1 MYNLYRTILCYCKI
15 KKTVFFLYTEPKIS
29 VNLYNSCQF
38 DYICTHF
45 NSYMKKKI
53 AVGFWESIA
62 RIVLKNRI
70 VILGVILA
78 ITIFLALQWKN
89 LGMTYTEANLLPKK
103 HIVNQQ
109 YEDFLSKFGEEGNLI
124 VIGFKDKEFF
134 TPKAFAAWNELM
146 TGLKSSKEVEL
157 VVSLNDLK
165 KLEKNETEEK
175 FELVPLIDQ
184 KQTVNPA
191 YLQKIKN
198 ELFNNLPFY
207 EGLLFNKQSGS
218 IRSAIYLNKKIV
230 NTAARKTFIIENL
243 VPKIEKFEKT
253 TGIDLRVS
261 GMPYIRT
268 INAENMKGEIGLFIG
283 AALFITSLIFFLFF
297 RSFRATFI
305 SICILLVGVMWSFGT
320 LGLFHYKI
328 TILTAIIPPLII
340 VIGIT
345 NCIFLI
351 NKYQQEIKIHH
362 NQAKAL
368 QRVIS
373 KIGVSTLMTNLTTAA
388 GFATFMITGNDLL
401 FEFGLVTSI
410 NVISVYLLTLAV
422 VPIFY
427 SFMPLPKEKHLFHLS
442 KTYISTLLDW
452 VENIVK
458 YKRKTIY
465 IIYALL
471 LVFSVIG
478 VSQMKV
484 SGSLIGE
491 MPKSASFFKDIVF
504 FEKEFNGV
512 MPLEIMINTKRK
524 KGVMK
529 LSTMKKMDELQ
540 KTISEIPELSK
551 PISIVNLVKYSKQAY
566 YNGNP
571 EYYELPTSQ
580 EQAFILSYAKNA
592 TKNTKENLM
601 KSYVDS
607 TGQYARI
614 TTFMKDIGTKEMAKV
629 ESKLHQKIDK
639 IFPKDRYE
647 VTLTGKALV
656 FQKGTSYLI
665 DNLIESLI
673 FAILLI
679 AGLMTYLFR
688 SGKMVLASVITNIL
702 PLCITSGLMGYFGIP
717 LKPSTILVFSIAFG
731 ISVDNAI
738 QFMAKYR
745 LDLLQNKGKVKKSVF
760 SALRETGIST
770 FYTSVVLILGFATFT
785 LSSFS
790 GTIALGGLISC
801 TLLFAM
807 FANLLVLPALVLTF
821 EKKRAKKE
829 DLIEELN

>member
-1 MYNLYRTILCYCKI
+1 
-15 KKTVFFLYTEPKIS
+15 
-29 VNLYNSCQF
+29 
-38 DYICTHF
+38 
-45 NSYMKKKI
+45 MKKKST
-53 AVGFWESIA
+53 AGFWEFVA
-62 RIVLKNRI
+62 GIVLRNRI
-70 VILGVILA
+70 TILVVIFL
-78 ITIFLALQWKN
+78 ITIFLAFQWRN
-89 LGMTYTEANLLPKK
+89 VGMTYNEANLLPKNHPANK
-103 HIVNQQ
+103 DYTQ
-109 YEDFLSKFGEEGNLI
+109 FLNTFGEEGNLI
-124 VIGFKDKEFF
+124 VMGIKDDSFF
-134 TPKAFAAWNELM
+134 TPKAYSAWNEM
-146 TGLKSSKEVEL
+146 MSSLKKHKEIEL
-157 VVSLNDLK
+157 IVSINDLK
-165 KLEKNETEEK
+165 KLQKDTVNEK

-184 KQTVNPA
+184 KQTSNQA
-191 YLQKIKN
+191 YLSEIKRQ
-198 ELFNNLPFY
+198 LFNDLPFY
-207 EGLLFNKQSGS
+207 EGLLFNKKSGS
-218 IRSAIYLNKKIV
+218 IRGALYINKKVV
-230 NTAARKTFIIENL
+230 NSPVRKAFILNVL
-243 VPKIEKFEKT
+243 VPEVKKFKDAT
-253 TGIDLRVS
+253 KIDLKVS

-268 INAENMKGEIGLFIG
+268 INTENMKGEIGLFIG

-305 SICILLVGVMWSFGT
+305 SICILIFGVMWSFGT

-351 NKYQQEIKIHH
+351 NKYQQEIKNHS

-373 KIGVSTLMTNLTTAA
+373 KIGVSTLMTNMTTAI

-401 FEFGLVTSI
+401 YEFGLVTSI
-410 NVISVYLLTLAV
+410 NVITVYLLTLVV
-422 VPIFY
+422 VPIVY
-427 SFMPLPKEKHLFHLS
+427 SFMAVPKEKHLKHLNKNYLS
-442 KTYISTLLDW
+442 SLLNW
-452 VENIVK
+452 VEKVVRN
-458 YKRKTIY
+458 KRNSVY
-465 IIYALL
+465 IIYGLL
-471 LVFSVIG
+471 LVFSIIG

-491 MPKSASFFKDIVF
+491 MPKSASFFKDILF

-512 MPLEIMINTKRK
+512 QPLEIMINTKKK

-529 LSTMKKMDELQ
+529 SSTIRKMDELQ
-540 KTISEIPELSK
+540 KTIDSIPELSK
-551 PISIVNLVKYSKQAY
+551 PVSIVNLVKYSKQAY

-592 TKNTKENLM
+592 TKNSKENLM

-614 TTFMKDIGTKEMAKV
+614 TTFMKDIGTEEMAKV
-629 ESKLHQKIDK
+629 ESRLHQRINQ
-639 IFPKDRYE
+639 IFPSDRFE
-647 VTLTGKALV
+647 VKLTGKALV
-656 FQKGTSYLI
+656 FQKGTSYLV

-679 AGLMTYLFR
+679 AGLMAYMFR
-688 SGKMVLASVITNIL
+688 SWKMIFASVITNIL

-745 LDLLQNKGKVKKSVF
+745 HDLIQNKGKIKKSVI
-760 SALRETGIST
+760 SALHETGVST
-770 FYTSVVLILGFATFT
+770 FYTSIVLIFGFAIFT

-790 GTIALGGLISC
+790 GTIALGGLISV
-801 TLLFAM
+801 TLTFAM
-807 FANLLVLPALVLTF
+807 FANLLVLPAIVLTTSKWGGEKEVLEEPALNILRDAEEEIDEEEET
-821 EKKRAKKE
+821 EKK
-829 DLIEELN
+829 

>member
-1 MYNLYRTILCYCKI
+1 
-15 KKTVFFLYTEPKIS
+15 
-29 VNLYNSCQF
+29 
-38 DYICTHF
+38 
-45 NSYMKKKI
+45 MKKALK
-53 AVGFWESIA
+53 VGFWEMIA
-62 RIVLKNRI
+62 RIILKNRI
-70 VILGVILA
+70 TILIVILA
-78 ITIFLALQWKN
+78 LTVFLGYQWKN
-89 LGMTYTEANLLPKK
+89 LSMTYTEANLLPQK
-103 HIVNQQ
+103 HIVNKQ
-109 YEDFLSKFGEEGNLI
+109 YQDFLDKFGEEGNLI
-124 VIGFKDKEFF
+124 VIGFNDKTFF
-134 TPKAFAAWNELM
+134 TPKAYAAWNELM
-146 TGLKSSKEVEL
+146 TGLKDSKDVEL

-165 KLEKNETEEK
+165 KLQKDTIAEK
-175 FELVPLIDQ
+175 FELVPLVDQ
-184 KQTVNPA
+184 NQAKDPA
-191 YLQKIKN
+191 YLEKIKD

-218 IRSAIYLNKKIV
+218 IRSAVYLKKKIV
-230 NTAARKTFIIENL
+230 NTAERKIFIVENL

-268 INAENMKGEIGLFIG
+268 INAENMKGEITLFIG

-297 RSFRATFI
+297 RSVLATSI
-305 SICILLVGVMWSFGT
+305 SIFILLLSVIWSFGT
-320 LGLFHYKI
+320 LGFFHYKI
-328 TILTAIIPPLII
+328 TILTAIVPPLII

-351 NKYQQEIKIHH
+351 NKYQQEIKLHS

-373 KIGVSTLMTNLTTAA
+373 KIGVATLMTNLTTAA

-410 NVISVYLLTLAV
+410 NVMTVYLLTLMI
-422 VPIFY
+422 VPIAS
-427 SFMPLPKEKHLFHLS
+427 SFVAIPKEKHLYHLS
-442 KTYISTLLDW
+442 KNYLSAVLNW
-452 VENIVK
+452 VEYAVRYNRRII
-458 YKRKTIY
+458 YTIY
-465 IIYALL
+465 GLL
-471 LVFSVIG
+471 LVFSIIG

-491 MPKSASFFKDIVF
+491 MPKSASFFKDIIF

-512 MPLEIMINTKRK
+512 MPLEIMIDTKRK

-551 PISIVNLVKYSKQAY
+551 PVSIVNLVKYSKQAY

-592 TKNTKENLM
+592 TKNTKDNLM

-614 TTFMKDIGTKEMAKV
+614 TTFMKDIGTEEMARV
-629 ESKLHQKIDK
+629 EGKLQKKIDQ

-673 FAILLI
+673 FAIFLI
-679 AGLMTYLFR
+679 AGLMAYMFR
-688 SGKMVLASVITNIL
+688 SVKMILVSVITNIL

-745 LDLLQNKGKVKKSVF
+745 LDLIENNGKIKKSVF

-770 FYTSVVLILGFATFT
+770 FYTSIVLVFGFAIFT

-821 EKKRAKKE
+821 EKKKAIKE
-829 DLIEELN
+829 DLLETEVVE

>member
-1 MYNLYRTILCYCKI
+1 
-15 KKTVFFLYTEPKIS
+15 
-29 VNLYNSCQF
+29 
-38 DYICTHF
+38 
-45 NSYMKKKI
+45 MKN
-53 AVGFWESIA
+53 AVQVGFWEKLA
-62 RIVLKNRI
+62 RIILKNRI
-70 VILGVILA
+70 IILVILSAL
-78 ITIFLALQWKN
+78 TIFLGYQWKN
-89 LGMTYTEANLLPKK
+89 LSMTYTEANLLPKD
-103 HIVNQQ
+103 HIVNKQYQQ
-109 YEDFLSKFGEEGNLI
+109 FLDKFGEEGNLV
-124 VIGFKDKEFF
+124 VIGFQDPKFF
-134 TPKAFAAWNELM
+134 TPKNYAAWNELM
-146 TGLKSSKEVEL
+146 TGLKNSKEVDL

-165 KLEKNETEEK
+165 KLEKDTVNEK
-175 FELVPLIDQ
+175 FVLTPFIDQ
-184 KQTVNPA
+184 KKALDPE
-191 YLQKIKN
+191 YLKKIQYD
-198 ELFNNLPFY
+198 LFHNLPFY

-218 IRSAIYLNKKIV
+218 IRSAIYINKALV
-230 NTAARKTFIIENL
+230 NTPERKTFILENL
-243 VPKIEKFEKT
+243 VPKIDKFEKT
-253 TGIDLRVS
+253 TGVDLKVS

-268 INAENMKGEIGLFIG
+268 INADNMKGEIGLFIG
-283 AALFITSLIFFLFF
+283 AALFTVSLIFFFFF

-305 SICILLVGVMWSFGT
+305 SICILIIGVIWSFGT

-351 NKYQQEIKIHH
+351 NKYQQEIKLHN

-368 QRVIS
+368 QRIIS
-373 KIGVSTLMTNLTTAA
+373 KIGVSTLMTNLTTAI

-410 NVISVYLLTLAV
+410 NVISVYLLTLLI
-422 VPIFY
+422 VPIIY
-427 SFMPLPKEKHLFHLS
+427 SFMSIPGERHLYHLN
-442 KTYISTLLDW
+442 KTYISTLLNF
-452 VENIVK
+452 VENVVK
-458 YKRKTIY
+458 NKRKVIYTIY
-465 IIYALL
+465 GLL

-491 MPKSASFFKDIVF
+491 MPKSASFYKDILF
-504 FEKEFNGV
+504 YEKEFNGV
-512 MPLEIMINTKRK
+512 MPLEIMINTKHK

-540 KTISEIPELSK
+540 NTIAELPELSK
-551 PISIVNLVKYSKQAY
+551 PVSVVNLVKYSKQAF

-571 EYYELPTSQ
+571 EYYQLPTSQ
-580 EQAFILSYAKNA
+580 EQTFILSYAKNA
-592 TKNTKENLM
+592 TKNSKDNLM

-614 TTFMKDIGTKEMAKV
+614 TTFMKDIGTQEMARV
-629 ESKLHQKIDK
+629 EKKLRSKIAK
-639 IFPKDRYE
+639 IFPEDRYE

-656 FQKGTSYLI
+656 FQKGTSYLV

-673 FAILLI
+673 FAILVI
-679 AGLMTYLFR
+679 AGLMLYLFR
-688 SGKMVLASVITNIL
+688 SFKMVMASVITNIL

-738 QFMAKYR
+738 QFMAKYKH
-745 LDLLQNKGKVKKSVF
+745 DLIQSNGKVKKSVF

-801 TLLFAM
+801 TLAFAM

-821 EKKRAKKE
+821 EKKKAKKE
-829 DLIEELN
+829 DLENLEGNTNFTN

>member
-1 MYNLYRTILCYCKI
+1 MYISSQKTKSLFETLCFIVVFITFACI
-15 KKTVFFLYTEPKIS
+15 FKTV
-29 VNLYNSCQF
+29 
-38 DYICTHF
+38 
-45 NSYMKKKI
+45 MKKRIK
-53 AVGFWESIA
+53 VGFWELVA

-70 VILGVILA
+70 AILISILA
-78 ITIFLALQWKN
+78 LTIFLSLQWKN
-89 LGMTYTEANLLPKK
+89 LGMTYNEANLLPKD

-109 YEDFLSKFGEEGNLI
+109 YDAFLDKFGEEGNLI
-124 VIGFKDKEFF
+124 VIGFKDNRFF
-134 TPKAFAAWNELM
+134 TPKAFQAWNELM
-146 TGLKSSKEVEL
+146 TGLKNSKEVEL

-165 KLEKNETEEK
+165 KLQKNEVEEK
-175 FELVPLIDQ
+175 FQLVPLIDNS
-184 KQTVNPA
+184 QTNNA
-191 YLQKIKN
+191 GYLEQIKN
-198 ELFNNLPFY
+198 ELFNKLPFY

-230 NTAARKTFIIENL
+230 NTAARKTFILENL
-243 VPKIEKFEKT
+243 VPKINRFEKA

-283 AALFITSLIFFLFF
+283 AALLITSLIFFLFF

-305 SICILLVGVMWSFGT
+305 SICILLFGVMWSFGT

-388 GFATFMITGNDLL
+388 GFATFMITGNELL

-410 NVISVYLLTLAV
+410 NVISVYLLTLVV
-422 VPIFY
+422 VPIVY
-427 SFMPLPKEKHLFHLS
+427 SFMPLPKEKHLYHLS
-442 KTYISTLLDW
+442 KNYISFLLDW

-458 YKRKTIY
+458 FRRKRIY
-465 IIYALL
+465 IIYVLL
-471 LVFSVIG
+471 LIFSIVG

-529 LSTMKKMDELQ
+529 LSTMKKMNELQ
-540 KTISEIPELSK
+540 ETIAEIPELSK
-551 PISIVNLVKYSKQAY
+551 PISVVNLVKYSKQAY

-571 EYYELPTSQ
+571 EYFDLPTAQ

-614 TTFMKDIGTKEMAKV
+614 TTFMKDIGTEEMAKV
-629 ESKLHQKIDK
+629 EGKLREKIEAV
-639 IFPKDRYE
+639 FPKERYE

-673 FAILLI
+673 FAIVMI
-679 AGLMTYLFR
+679 AGLMAYLFR
-688 SGKMVLASVITNIL
+688 SGKMVMASVITNVL

-745 LDLLQNKGKVKKSVF
+745 HDLIQNNGKIKKSVF

-770 FYTSVVLILGFATFT
+770 FYTSIVLIFGFAIFT

-821 EKKRAKKE
+821 EKKKASKE
-829 DLIEELN
+829 EINADNSINL

>member
-1 MYNLYRTILCYCKI
+1 
-15 KKTVFFLYTEPKIS
+15 
-29 VNLYNSCQF
+29 
-38 DYICTHF
+38 
-45 NSYMKKKI
+45 MKKKI
-53 AVGFWESIA
+53 KAGFWEYIA
-62 RIVLKNRI
+62 GIVLRKR
-70 VILGVILA
+70 VTILVVVFLL
-78 ITIFLALQWKN
+78 TVFLAFQWKN
-89 LGMTYTEANLLPKK
+89 VGMTYNEANLLPKNHPANK
-103 HIVNQQ
+103 DYTQ
-109 YEDFLSKFGEEGNLI
+109 FLNTFGEEGNLI
-124 VIGFKDKEFF
+124 VIGIKDDAFF
-134 TPKAFAAWNELM
+134 TPKAFAAWNKM
-146 TGLKSSKEVEL
+146 MVSLKSHKEIEL
-157 VVSLNDLK
+157 VVSVSNLK
-165 KLEKNETEEK
+165 KLQKDTINEK
-175 FELVPLIDQ
+175 FQLVPLINSAHVNDSNYLAGIK
-184 KQTVNPA
+184 KQ
-191 YLQKIKN
+191 
-198 ELFNNLPFY
+198 LFNDLPFY
-207 EGLLFNKQSGS
+207 EGLLFNKKSGS
-218 IRSAIYLNKKIV
+218 IRAALYMNKKVV
-230 NTAARKTFIIENL
+230 NSPIRKEFILKVL
-243 VPKIEKFEKT
+243 VPAVDKFEKET
-253 TGIDLRVS
+253 KIDLKVS

-268 INAENMKGEIGLFIG
+268 INTENMKGEIGLFIG

-305 SICILLVGVMWSFGT
+305 SICILIFGVMWSFGT

-351 NKYQQEIKIHH
+351 NKYQQEVKIHG

-373 KIGVSTLMTNLTTAA
+373 KIGVSTLMTNMTTAI

-401 FEFGLVTSI
+401 YEFGLVTSI
-410 NVISVYLLTLAV
+410 NVITVYLLTLVV
-422 VPIFY
+422 VPIVY
-427 SFMPLPKEKHLFHLS
+427 SFMSIPKEKHLHHLTKNYLS
-442 KTYISTLLDW
+442 SILNW
-452 VENIVK
+452 VENIVRH
-458 YKRKTIY
+458 KRKTIY
-465 IIYALL
+465 IIYGLL
-471 LVFSVIG
+471 LVFSLIG

-491 MPKSASFFKDIVF
+491 MPKGASFFKDILF

-512 MPLEIMINTKRK
+512 QPLEIMINTGHK

-529 LSTMKKMDELQ
+529 SSTIRKMDELQ
-540 KTISEIPELSK
+540 KTIDSIPELSK
-551 PISIVNLVKYSKQAY
+551 PVSIVNLVKYSKQAY

-592 TKNTKENLM
+592 TKNSKENLM

-614 TTFMKDIGTKEMAKV
+614 TTFMKDIGTEEMAKV
-629 ESKLHQKIDK
+629 EKRLNTRINQ
-639 IFPKDRYE
+639 IFPSAKYK

-656 FQKGTSYLI
+656 FQKGTTYLVN
-665 DNLIESLI
+665 NLIESLI

-679 AGLMTYLFR
+679 AGLMTYMFR
-688 SGKMVLASVITNIL
+688 SWKMIFASVVTNIL

-745 LDLLQNKGKVKKSVF
+745 HDLLHNNGKIKKSVV
-760 SALRETGIST
+760 SALHETGVST
-770 FYTSVVLILGFATFT
+770 FYTSMVLIFGFAIFT

-790 GTIALGGLISC
+790 GTIALGGLISV
-801 TLLFAM
+801 TLTFAM
-807 FANLLVLPALVLTF
+807 FANLLVLPALVLTTAKWGGKRDAS
-821 EKKRAKKE
+821 EKPAINILRSHV
-829 DLIEELN
+829 DDEEEGDENQEK

>member
-1 MYNLYRTILCYCKI
+1 M
-15 KKTVFFLYTEPKIS
+15 KKTLR
-29 VNLYNSCQF
+29 
-38 DYICTHF
+38 
-45 NSYMKKKI
+45 
-53 AVGFWESIA
+53 VGFWEFIA
-62 RIVLKNRI
+62 RLILTYRI
-70 VILGVILA
+70 TILVVIAA
-78 ITIFLALQWKN
+78 ITIFLGLQWKN
-89 LGMTYTEANLLPKK
+89 LNMTYTEANLLPKK
-103 HIVNQQ
+103 HIVNRQ

-124 VIGFKDKEFF
+124 VIGFKDPKFF

-146 TGLKSSKEVEL
+146 TGLKNSKEIEL

-165 KLEKNETEEK
+165 KLQKDTLAEK
-175 FELVPLIDQ
+175 FELVPLINQ
-184 KQTVNPA
+184 NQTVNPA
-191 YLQKIKN
+191 YLQKIKL

-207 EGLLFNKQSGS
+207 EGLLFNKKSGS
-218 IRSAIYLNKKIV
+218 IRSAIYLKKSIV
-230 NTAARKTFIIENL
+230 NTAERKTFILENL
-243 VPKIEKFEKT
+243 VPKIDKFEKA

-283 AALFITSLIFFLFF
+283 AALLITSLIFFLFF
-297 RSFRATFI
+297 RSYRATFI
-305 SICILLVGVMWSFGT
+305 SIFILLFGVMWSFGT
-320 LGLFHYKI
+320 LGLFHYRI

-351 NKYQQEIKIHH
+351 NKYQQEIKLHR

-410 NVISVYLLTLAV
+410 NVITVYLLTLVV
-422 VPIFY
+422 VPIMY
-427 SFMPLPKEKHLFHLS
+427 SFMHVPKEKHLHHLS
-442 KTYISTLLDW
+442 KTYLSSVLDW

-458 YKRKTIY
+458 TKRTYIY
-465 IIYALL
+465 SIYGLL

-478 VSQMKV
+478 VVQMKV

-512 MPLEIMINTKRK
+512 MPLEIMIDTKHK

-540 KTISEIPELSK
+540 KTIEQIPELSK
-551 PISIVNLVKYSKQAY
+551 PVSIVNLVKYSKQAF
-566 YNGNP
+566 YNGKP
-571 EYYELPTSQ
+571 EFYELPTSQ
-580 EQAFILSYAKNA
+580 EQVFILSYAKNA
-592 TKNTKENLM
+592 TKNSKENLM

-614 TTFMKDIGTKEMAKV
+614 TTFMKDIGTKDM
-629 ESKLHQKIDK
+629 SKIEGKLRTKIEE

-656 FQKGTSYLI
+656 FQKGTTYLI
-665 DNLIESLI
+665 NNLIESLI
-673 FAILLI
+673 FAIFLI
-679 AGLMTYLFR
+679 AGLMAYMFR
-688 SGKMVLASVITNIL
+688 SAKMIFVSVITNIL
-702 PLCITSGLMGYFGIP
+702 PLCITSGLMGYLGIP

-745 LDLLQNKGKVKKSVF
+745 HDLILNNGKIKKSVF

-770 FYTSVVLILGFATFT
+770 FYTSIVLIFGFAVFT
-785 LSSFS
+785 LSSFG
-790 GTIALGGLISC
+790 GTVALGGLISC

-821 EKKRAKKE
+821 EKKKAKN
-829 DLIEELN
+829 EE

>member
-1 MYNLYRTILCYCKI
+1 MYISSQKTKSLFETLCFIVVFITFACIFKTI
-15 KKTVFFLYTEPKIS
+15 
-29 VNLYNSCQF
+29 
-38 DYICTHF
+38 
-45 NSYMKKKI
+45 MKKRIK
-53 AVGFWESIA
+53 VGFWELVA

-70 VILGVILA
+70 AILISILA
-78 ITIFLALQWKN
+78 LTIFLSLQWKN
-89 LGMTYTEANLLPKK
+89 LGMTYNEANLLPKD

-109 YEDFLSKFGEEGNLI
+109 YDAFLDKFGEEGNLI
-124 VIGFKDKEFF
+124 VIGFKDNRFF
-134 TPKAFAAWNELM
+134 TPKAFQAWNELM
-146 TGLKSSKEVEL
+146 TGLKNSKEVEL

-165 KLEKNETEEK
+165 KLQKNEVEEK
-175 FELVPLIDQ
+175 FQLVPLIDNS
-184 KQTVNPA
+184 QTNNA
-191 YLQKIKN
+191 GYLEQIKN
-198 ELFNNLPFY
+198 ELFNKLPFY

-230 NTAARKTFIIENL
+230 NTAARKTFILENL
-243 VPKIEKFEKT
+243 VPKINRFEKA

-283 AALFITSLIFFLFF
+283 AALLITSLIFFLFF

-305 SICILLVGVMWSFGT
+305 SICILLFGVMWSFGT

-388 GFATFMITGNDLL
+388 GFATFMITGNELL

-410 NVISVYLLTLAV
+410 NVISVYLLTLVV
-422 VPIFY
+422 VPIVY
-427 SFMPLPKEKHLFHLS
+427 SFMPLPKEKHLYHLS
-442 KTYISTLLDW
+442 KNYISFLLDW

-458 YKRKTIY
+458 FRRKRIY
-465 IIYALL
+465 IIYVLL
-471 LVFSVIG
+471 LMFSIVG

-529 LSTMKKMDELQ
+529 LSTMKKMNELQ
-540 KTISEIPELSK
+540 ETIAEIPELSK
-551 PISIVNLVKYSKQAY
+551 PISVVNLVKYSKQAY

-571 EYYELPTSQ
+571 EYFDLPTAQ

-614 TTFMKDIGTKEMAKV
+614 TTFMKDIGTEEMAKV
-629 ESKLHQKIDK
+629 EGKLREKIEAV
-639 IFPKDRYE
+639 FPKERYE

-673 FAILLI
+673 FAIVMI
-679 AGLMTYLFR
+679 AGLMAYLFR
-688 SGKMVLASVITNIL
+688 SGKMVMASVITNVL

-745 LDLLQNKGKVKKSVF
+745 HDLIQNNGKIKKSVF

-770 FYTSVVLILGFATFT
+770 FYTSIVLIFGFAIFT

-821 EKKRAKKE
+821 EKKKASKE
-829 DLIEELN
+829 EINADNSINL

>member
-1 MYNLYRTILCYCKI
+1 
-15 KKTVFFLYTEPKIS
+15 
-29 VNLYNSCQF
+29 
-38 DYICTHF
+38 
-45 NSYMKKKI
+45 MKKRIK
-53 AVGFWESIA
+53 VGFWELVA

-70 VILGVILA
+70 AILVSILA
-78 ITIFLALQWKN
+78 LTIFLSLQWKN
-89 LGMTYTEANLLPKK
+89 LGMTYNEANLLPKN

-109 YEDFLSKFGEEGNLI
+109 YDAFLDKFGEEGNLI
-124 VIGFKDKEFF
+124 VIGFKDNRFF
-134 TPKAFAAWNELM
+134 TPKAFQAWNELM
-146 TGLKSSKEVEL
+146 TGLKNSKEVEL

-165 KLEKNETEEK
+165 KLQKNEVEEK
-175 FELVPLIDQ
+175 FQLVPLIDDS
-184 KQTVNPA
+184 QTNNA
-191 YLQKIKN
+191 GYLEQIKN
-198 ELFNNLPFY
+198 ELFNKLPFY

-230 NTAARKTFIIENL
+230 NTAARKTFILENL
-243 VPKIEKFEKT
+243 VPKINRFEKT

-283 AALFITSLIFFLFF
+283 AALLITSLIFFLFF

-305 SICILLVGVMWSFGT
+305 SICILLFGVMWSFGT

-362 NQAKAL
+362 NQARAL

-388 GFATFMITGNDLL
+388 GFATFMITGNELL

-410 NVISVYLLTLAV
+410 NVISVYLLTLVV
-422 VPIFY
+422 VPIVY
-427 SFMPLPKEKHLFHLS
+427 SFMPLPKEKHLYHLS
-442 KTYISTLLDW
+442 KNYISFLLDW

-458 YKRKTIY
+458 FRRKRIY
-465 IIYALL
+465 IIYVLL
-471 LVFSVIG
+471 LIFSIVG

-504 FEKEFNGV
+504 YEKEFNGV
-512 MPLEIMINTKRK
+512 MPLEIMINTKHK

-529 LSTMKKMDELQ
+529 LSTMKKMNELQ
-540 KTISEIPELSK
+540 ETIAEIPELSK
-551 PISIVNLVKYSKQAY
+551 PISVVNLVKYSKQAY

-571 EYYELPTSQ
+571 EYFDLPTAQ

-614 TTFMKDIGTKEMAKV
+614 TTFMKDIGTEEMAKV
-629 ESKLHQKIDK
+629 EGKLREKIEAV
-639 IFPKDRYE
+639 FPKERYE

-673 FAILLI
+673 FAIVMI
-679 AGLMTYLFR
+679 AGLMAYLFR
-688 SGKMVLASVITNIL
+688 SGKMVMASVITNVL

-745 LDLLQNKGKVKKSVF
+745 HDLIQNNGKIKKSVF

-770 FYTSVVLILGFATFT
+770 FYTSIVLIFGFAIFT

-821 EKKRAKKE
+821 EKKKASKE
-829 DLIEELN
+829 EINADNSINL

>member
-1 MYNLYRTILCYCKI
+1 
-15 KKTVFFLYTEPKIS
+15 
-29 VNLYNSCQF
+29 
-38 DYICTHF
+38 
-45 NSYMKKKI
+45 MKKKSTT
-53 AVGFWESIA
+53 GFWELIA
-62 RIVLKNRI
+62 GIVLRNRI
-70 VILGVILA
+70 AILVI
-78 ITIFLALQWKN
+78 IFLLTVFLGFQWKN
-89 LGMTYTEANLLPKK
+89 VGMTYNEANLLPKNHPANK
-103 HIVNQQ
+103 DYTQ
-109 YEDFLSKFGEEGNLI
+109 FLNTFGEEGNLV
-124 VIGFKDKEFF
+124 VIGVKDNAFF
-134 TPKAFAAWNELM
+134 TPKAYKAWNKM
-146 TGLKSSKEVEL
+146 MSSIKKHKEVEL
-157 VVSLNDLK
+157 IVSINDLK
-165 KLEKNETEEK
+165 KLQKDTINEK

-184 KQTVNPA
+184 KQTGNQT
-191 YLQKIKN
+191 YLTEIKKQ
-198 ELFNNLPFY
+198 LFNNLPFY
-207 EGLLFNKQSGS
+207 EGLLFNKKSGS
-218 IRSAIYLNKKIV
+218 IRGALYLNKKVV
-230 NTAARKTFIIENL
+230 NSPIRKEFILKVL
-243 VPKIEKFEKT
+243 VPEVDKFEKA
-253 TGIDLRVS
+253 TGIDLKVS

-268 INAENMKGEIGLFIG
+268 INTENMKGEIGLFIG

-305 SICILLVGVMWSFGT
+305 SICILIFGVMWSFGT

-351 NKYQQEIKIHH
+351 NKYQQEIKNHS

-373 KIGVSTLMTNLTTAA
+373 KIGVSTLMTNMTTAI

-401 FEFGLVTSI
+401 YEFGLVTSI
-410 NVISVYLLTLAV
+410 NVITVYLLTLVV
-422 VPIFY
+422 VPIVY
-427 SFMPLPKEKHLFHLS
+427 SFMAVPKEKHLNHLTKNYLS
-442 KTYISTLLDW
+442 SILNS

-458 YKRKTIY
+458 NKRNAIY
-465 IIYALL
+465 IIYGLL
-471 LVFSVIG
+471 LVFSIIG

-491 MPKSASFFKDIVF
+491 MPKSASFFKDILF

-512 MPLEIMINTKRK
+512 QPLEIMINTKRK

-529 LSTMKKMDELQ
+529 SSTIRKMDELQ
-540 KTISEIPELSK
+540 QTIDSMPELSK
-551 PISIVNLVKYSKQAY
+551 PVSIVNLVKYSKQAY

-580 EQAFILSYAKNA
+580 EQTFILGYAKNA
-592 TKNTKENLM
+592 TKNSKENLM

-614 TTFMKDIGTKEMAKV
+614 TTFMKDIGTEEMAKV
-629 ESKLHQKIDK
+629 EAKLHKRIDQ
-639 IFPKDRYE
+639 IFPSDRFE
-647 VTLTGKALV
+647 VKLTGKALV
-656 FQKGTSYLI
+656 FQKGTTYLI
-665 DNLIESLI
+665 ENLIESLI

-679 AGLMTYLFR
+679 AGLMAYMFR
-688 SGKMVLASVITNIL
+688 SWKMIFASVVTNIL

-745 LDLLQNKGKVKKSVF
+745 HDLIHNNGKIKKSVI
-760 SALRETGIST
+760 SALHETGVST
-770 FYTSVVLILGFATFT
+770 FYTSIVLIFGFAIFT

-790 GTIALGGLISC
+790 GTIALGGLISV
-801 TLLFAM
+801 TLTFAM
-807 FANLLVLPALVLTF
+807 FANLLVLPALVLTTS
-821 EKKRAKKE
+821 KWGGKKE
-829 DLIEELN
+829 TLEEPAFNIIRDFNEEEEESEQETVEK

>member
-1 MYNLYRTILCYCKI
+1 
-15 KKTVFFLYTEPKIS
+15 
-29 VNLYNSCQF
+29 
-38 DYICTHF
+38 
-45 NSYMKKKI
+45 MKKKSTT
-53 AVGFWESIA
+53 GFWELIA
-62 RIVLKNRI
+62 GIVLRNRI
-70 VILGVILA
+70 TILVI
-78 ITIFLALQWKN
+78 IFLLTVFLGFQSKN
-89 LGMTYTEANLLPKK
+89 VGMTYNEANLLPKNHPANK
-103 HIVNQQ
+103 DYTQ
-109 YEDFLSKFGEEGNLI
+109 FLNTFGEEGNLV
-124 VIGFKDKEFF
+124 VIGIKDNTFF
-134 TPKAFAAWNELM
+134 TPKAYKAWNEM
-146 TGLKSSKEVEL
+146 MSSIKKHKEVEL
-157 VVSLNDLK
+157 IVSLNDLK
-165 KLEKNETEEK
+165 KLQKDTINEK

-184 KQTVNPA
+184 KQTGSQT
-191 YLQKIKN
+191 YLTEIKRQ
-198 ELFNNLPFY
+198 LFNDLPFY
-207 EGLLFNKQSGS
+207 EGLLFNKKSGS
-218 IRSAIYLNKKIV
+218 IRGALYLNKKVV
-230 NTAARKTFIIENL
+230 NSPIRKEFILKVL
-243 VPKIEKFEKT
+243 VPEVDKFEKS
-253 TGIDLRVS
+253 TGIDLKVS

-268 INAENMKGEIGLFIG
+268 INTENMKGEIWLFIG

-305 SICILLVGVMWSFGT
+305 SICILIFGVMWSFGT

-351 NKYQQEIKIHH
+351 NKYQQEIKNHS

-373 KIGVSTLMTNLTTAA
+373 KIGVSTLMTNMTTAI

-401 FEFGLVTSI
+401 YEFGLVTSI
-410 NVISVYLLTLAV
+410 NVITVYLLTLVV
-422 VPIFY
+422 VPVVY
-427 SFMPLPKEKHLFHLS
+427 SFMAVPKEKHLNHLTKNYLS
-442 KTYISTLLDW
+442 SILNS

-458 YKRKTIY
+458 NKRNAIY
-465 IIYALL
+465 IIYGLL
-471 LVFSVIG
+471 LVFSIIG

-491 MPKSASFFKDIVF
+491 MPKSASFFKDILF

-512 MPLEIMINTKRK
+512 QPLEIMINTKRK

-529 LSTMKKMDELQ
+529 SSTIRKMDELQ
-540 KTISEIPELSK
+540 QTIDSIPELSK
-551 PISIVNLVKYSKQAY
+551 PVSIVNLVKYSKQAY

-580 EQAFILSYAKNA
+580 EQTFILGYAKNA
-592 TKNTKENLM
+592 TKNSKENLM

-614 TTFMKDIGTKEMAKV
+614 TTFMKDIGTEEMAKV
-629 ESKLHQKIDK
+629 EAKLHKRIDQ
-639 IFPKDRYE
+639 IFPSDRFE
-647 VTLTGKALV
+647 VKLTGKALV
-656 FQKGTSYLI
+656 FQKGTTYLVE
-665 DNLIESLI
+665 NLIESLI

-679 AGLMTYLFR
+679 AGLMAYMFR
-688 SGKMVLASVITNIL
+688 SWKMIFASVVTNIL

-745 LDLLQNKGKVKKSVF
+745 HDLIHNNGKIKKSVI
-760 SALRETGIST
+760 SALHETGVST
-770 FYTSVVLILGFATFT
+770 FYTSIVLIFGFAIFT

-790 GTIALGGLISC
+790 GTIALGGLISV
-801 TLLFAM
+801 TLTFAM
-807 FANLLVLPALVLTF
+807 FANLLVLPALVLTTSKWGG
-821 EKKRAKKE
+821 EKEALEEPAFNIIR
-829 DLIEELN
+829 DLDEEEEESEEETVEK

>member
-1 MYNLYRTILCYCKI
+1 MKNTI
-15 KKTVFFLYTEPKIS
+15 
-29 VNLYNSCQF
+29 Q
-38 DYICTHF
+38 
-45 NSYMKKKI
+45 
-53 AVGFWESIA
+53 VGFWEKIA
-62 RIVLKNRI
+62 RIILKNRI
-70 VILGVILA
+70 TILIILVA
-78 ITIFLALQWKN
+78 LTVFLAFQWKN
-89 LGMTYTEANLLPKK
+89 LSMSYTEANLLPKN
-103 HIVNQQ
+103 HIANKQ
-109 YEDFLSKFGEEGNLI
+109 YQNFLDKFGEEGNLV
-124 VIGFKDKEFF
+124 VIGFKDPNFF
-134 TPKAFAAWNELM
+134 TPKNYAAWNELM
-146 TGLKSSKEVEL
+146 TSLKKSKEVDL

-165 KLEKNETEEK
+165 KLEKDTVNEK
-175 FELVPLIDQ
+175 FVLTPFIDQ
-184 KQTVNPA
+184 EKTINPA
-191 YLQKIKN
+191 YLKEVQHD
-198 ELFNNLPFY
+198 LFNNLPFY
-207 EGLLFNKQSGS
+207 EGLLFNKESGS
-218 IRSAIYLNKKIV
+218 VRSAVYINKDLV
-230 NTAARKTFIIENL
+230 NTAERKTFIIENL

-253 TGIDLRVS
+253 TGVDLKVS

-268 INAENMKGEIGLFIG
+268 INAQDMKGEIGLFIG
-283 AALFITSLIFFLFF
+283 GALLIVSLIFFFFF

-305 SICILLVGVMWSFGT
+305 SICILIVGVMWSFGT

-351 NKYQQEIKIHH
+351 NKYQQEIKLHN

-368 QRVIS
+368 QRIIS
-373 KIGVSTLMTNLTTAA
+373 KIGVATLMTNLTTAI

-410 NVISVYLLTLAV
+410 NVISVYLLTLV
-422 VPIFY
+422 IVPIVY
-427 SFMPLPKEKHLFHLS
+427 SFMPLPKEKHLYHLT

-458 YKRKTIY
+458 NKRKVIYTIY
-465 IIYALL
+465 GLL

-491 MPKSASFFKDIVF
+491 MPKSASFYKDILF
-504 FEKEFNGV
+504 YEKEFNGV
-512 MPLEIMINTKRK
+512 MPLEIMIDTKRK

-529 LSTMKKMDELQ
+529 LSTMRKMDELQ
-540 KTISEIPELSK
+540 NTIASMPELSK
-551 PISIVNLVKYSKQAY
+551 PVSIVNLVKYSKQAF
-566 YNGNP
+566 YNGKP
-571 EYYELPTSQ
+571 EYYQLPTSQ

-592 TKNTKENLM
+592 TKNNKDNLM
-601 KSYVDS
+601 KAYVDS

-614 TTFMKDIGTKEMAKV
+614 TTFMRDIGTDKMAKV
-629 ESKLHQKIDK
+629 EKKLHSKIDE

-656 FQKGTSYLI
+656 FQKGTSYLVG
-665 DNLIESLI
+665 NLIESLI
-673 FAILLI
+673 FAILVI
-679 AGLMTYLFR
+679 AGLMLYLFR
-688 SGKMVLASVITNIL
+688 SFKMVMASVITNIL

-745 LDLLQNKGKVKKSVF
+745 HDLLQSNGKIKKSVF

-801 TLLFAM
+801 TLAFAM

-821 EKKRAKKE
+821 EKKKAKKE
-829 DLIEELN
+829 DLENLEQ

>member
-1 MYNLYRTILCYCKI
+1 
-15 KKTVFFLYTEPKIS
+15 
-29 VNLYNSCQF
+29 
-38 DYICTHF
+38 
-45 NSYMKKKI
+45 MKKKLK
-53 AVGFWESIA
+53 VGFWEYIA
-62 RIVLKNRI
+62 RLILTYRITFLI
-70 VILGVILA
+70 VITA
-78 ITIFLALQWKN
+78 ITIFLGFQWRN
-89 LGMTYTEANLLPKK
+89 LSMTYTEANLLPKK

-109 YEDFLSKFGEEGNLI
+109 YDDFLSKFGEEGNLI
-124 VIGFKDKEFF
+124 VIGFKDPNFF
-134 TPKAFAAWNELM
+134 TPKAFAEWNELM
-146 TGLKSSKEVEL
+146 SGLKLSKNVEL
-157 VVSLNDLK
+157 VVSISDLK
-165 KLEKNETEEK
+165 KLQKDTLAQK

-184 KQTVNPA
+184 DQIKNQA
-191 YLQKIKN
+191 YLNNIKT

-207 EGLLFNKQSGS
+207 EGLLFNKKSGS
-218 IRSAIYLNKKIV
+218 IRSAVYLNKEIV
-230 NTAARKTFIIENL
+230 NTAERKTFILETL
-243 VPKIEKFEKT
+243 LPKIEKFEKN

-283 AALFITSLIFFLFF
+283 AALLITSLIFFFFF

-305 SICILLVGVMWSFGT
+305 SICILIFGVMWSFGT

-351 NKYQQEIKIHH
+351 NKYQQEIKLHQ

-373 KIGVSTLMTNLTTAA
+373 KIGVATLMTNLTTAV
-388 GFATFMITGNDLL
+388 GFATFMITGNELL
-401 FEFGLVTSI
+401 YEFGLVTSI
-410 NVISVYLLTLAV
+410 NVITVYLLTLLI
-422 VPIFY
+422 VPISY
-427 SFMPLPKEKHLFHLS
+427 SFMPMPKEKHLYHLS
-442 KTYISTLLDW
+442 KNYLSTVLGWVEKVVKTKRTYIYT
-452 VENIVK
+452 V
-458 YKRKTIY
+458 Y
-465 IIYALL
+465 ILL
-471 LVFSVIG
+471 LVFSVVG
-478 VSQMKV
+478 VMQMKV

-491 MPKSASFFKDIVF
+491 MPKSASFFKDILF
-504 FEKEFNGV
+504 YEKEFNGV
-512 MPLEIMINTKRK
+512 MPLEIMINTQHK

-540 KTISEIPELSK
+540 KTIEQIPELSK
-551 PISIVNLVKYSKQAY
+551 PVSVVNLVKYSKQAF

-580 EQAFILSYAKNA
+580 EQVFILSYAKNA
-592 TKNTKENLM
+592 SKNSKDNLM
-601 KSYVDS
+601 KSYVDA

-614 TTFMKDIGTKEMAKV
+614 TTYMKDIGTRDMANI
-629 ESKLHQKIDK
+629 EGKLRTKIEE

-665 DNLIESLI
+665 NNLIESLI
-673 FAILLI
+673 FAIFLI
-679 AGLMTYLFR
+679 AGLMAYMFR
-688 SGKMVLASVITNIL
+688 SAKMIFVSVITNIL
-702 PLCITSGLMGYFGIP
+702 PLFITSGLMGYLGIP

-745 LDLLQNKGKVKKSVF
+745 HDLIMNNGKIKKSVF
-760 SALRETGIST
+760 SALQETGVST
-770 FYTSVVLILGFATFT
+770 FYTSIVLIFGFAIFT
-785 LSSFS
+785 VSSFS
-790 GTIALGGLISC
+790 GTVALGGLISC

-821 EKKRAKKE
+821 EKKKAKQ
-829 DLIEELN
+829 EE

>member
-1 MYNLYRTILCYCKI
+1 MKNTH
-15 KKTVFFLYTEPKIS
+15 
-29 VNLYNSCQF
+29 QF
-38 DYICTHF
+38 
-45 NSYMKKKI
+45 
-53 AVGFWESIA
+53 GFWEVLA
-62 RIVLKNRI
+62 RIILKNRNAII
-70 VILGVILA
+70 VA
-78 ITIFLALQWKN
+78 IVALTIFLGFQWKN

-103 HIVNQQ
+103 HIVNEQ
-109 YEDFLSKFGEEGNLI
+109 YQDFLDKFGEEGNLI
-124 VIGFKDKEFF
+124 VIGFNDKTFF
-134 TPKAFAAWNELM
+134 TPEAFAAWSELM
-146 TGLKSSKEVEL
+146 TSLKKAKEVDL

-165 KLEKNETEEK
+165 KLEKDTIAQK
-175 FELVPLIDQ
+175 FRLVSFIDST
-184 KQTVNPA
+184 KTNRLE
-191 YLQKIKN
+191 YLKEVKTT
-198 ELFNNLPFY
+198 LFERLPFY
-207 EGLLFNKQSGS
+207 EGLLFNKESGS
-218 IRSAIYLNKKIV
+218 IRSALYLKKSIV
-230 NTAARKTFIIENL
+230 NTEARKTFILENL
-243 VPKIEKFEKT
+243 VPNVEKFEKE

-283 AALFITSLIFFLFF
+283 AALFITSFIFFLFF

-305 SICILLVGVMWSFGT
+305 SISILLLGVVWSFGT
-320 LGLFHYKI
+320 LGLFRYKI

-340 VIGIT
+340 VIGIC

-351 NKYQQEIKIHH
+351 NKYQQEIKIHK

-373 KIGVSTLMTNLTTAA
+373 KIGVSTLMTNLTTAV
-388 GFATFMITGNDLL
+388 GFATFMITNNDLL
-401 FEFGLVTSI
+401 YEFGLVTAI
-410 NVISVYLLTLAV
+410 NVMTVYLLTLCI
-422 VPIFY
+422 VPIVY
-427 SFMPLPKEKHLFHLS
+427 SFMPLPKEKHLYHLS
-442 KTYISTLLDW
+442 KNYISDLLSW
-452 VENIVK
+452 VENLVM
-458 YKRKTIY
+458 YKRTRIY

-471 LVFSVIG
+471 MIFSIIG
-478 VSQMKV
+478 VTQMKV

-491 MPKSASFFKDIVF
+491 MPKSASFFKDILF
-504 FEKEFNGV
+504 YEKEFHGV
-512 MPLEIMINTKRK
+512 MPLEIMIDTHRK

-529 LSTMKKMDELQ
+529 LATMKKMDELQ
-540 KTISEIPELSK
+540 KTVAEIPELS
-551 PISIVNLVKYSKQAY
+551 PAVSVVNLVKYSKQAF

-571 EYYELPTSQ
+571 DFYELPNSQ

-592 TKNTKENLM
+592 TKNTKDNLM
-601 KSYVDS
+601 KSYVDN

-614 TTFMKDIGTKEMAKV
+614 TTFMKDIGTEEMARV
-629 ESKLHQKIDK
+629 ERQIQSKIDEL
-639 IFPKDRYE
+639 FPKDRYT

-673 FAILLI
+673 FAILVI
-679 AGLMTYLFR
+679 AGLMIYLFR
-688 SGKMVLASVITNIL
+688 SAKMVMASLITNVL

-745 LDLLQNKGKVKKSVF
+745 HDLIKNNGLVNKSVI
-760 SALRETGIST
+760 SSIRETGIST
-770 FYTSVVLILGFATFT
+770 FYTSVVLIFGFAIFT
-785 LSSFS
+785 LSSFV

-821 EKKRAKKE
+821 EKKKARKE
-829 DLIEELN
+829 LEGKS

>member
-1 MYNLYRTILCYCKI
+1 MKRTLK
-15 KKTVFFLYTEPKIS
+15 
-29 VNLYNSCQF
+29 
-38 DYICTHF
+38 
-45 NSYMKKKI
+45 
-53 AVGFWESIA
+53 VGFWELIA
-62 RIVLKNRI
+62 RIILKNRI
-70 VILGVILA
+70 TILVGILLL
-78 ITIFLALQWKN
+78 TIFLGFQWKN
-89 LGMTYTEANLLPKK
+89 LSMTYTEANLLPEK
-103 HIVNQQ
+103 HLANTQ
-109 YEDFLSKFGEEGNLI
+109 YQDFLNKFGEEGNLI
-124 VIGFKDKEFF
+124 VIGLNDKDFF
-134 TPKAFAAWNELM
+134 TPKAYAAWNELM
-146 TGLKSSKEVEL
+146 TGLKNAKEVEL

-165 KLEKNETEEK
+165 KLQKDTIAQK
-175 FELVPLIDQ
+175 FQLVSLIDQ
-184 KQTVNPA
+184 NKTNQAV
-191 YLQKIKN
+191 YLGEIKD
-198 ELFNNLPFY
+198 ELFNKLPFY
-207 EGLLFNKQSGS
+207 EGLLFNKESGS

-230 NTAARKTFIIENL
+230 NTAGRKTFIVENL

-253 TGIDLRVS
+253 TGIDLKVS

-268 INAENMKGEIGLFIG
+268 INSENMKGEIALFIG
-283 AALFITSLIFFLFF
+283 AALLITSLIFFLFF

-305 SICILLVGVMWSFGT
+305 SICILLIGVVWSFGT

-351 NKYQQEIKIHH
+351 NKYQQEIKIHN

-373 KIGVSTLMTNLTTAA
+373 KIGVSTLMTNLTTAV

-401 FEFGLVTSI
+401 YEFGLVTSI
-410 NVISVYLLTLAV
+410 NVITVYLLTLMI
-422 VPIFY
+422 VPIVY
-427 SFMPLPKEKHLFHLS
+427 SFMALPKEKHLHHLS
-442 KTYISTLLDW
+442 KTYLSAVLNW
-452 VENIVK
+452 VEYAVRYNRRI
-458 YKRKTIY
+458 IY
-465 IIYALL
+465 IIYGLL
-471 LVFSVIG
+471 MVFSIIG

-491 MPKSASFFKDIVF
+491 MPKSASFFKDILF
-504 FEKEFNGV
+504 YEKEFNGV
-512 MPLEIMINTKRK
+512 MPLEIMIDTKHK

-540 KTISEIPELSK
+540 QTISQIPELSK
-551 PISIVNLVKYSKQAY
+551 PVSIVNLVKYSKQAY

-571 EYYELPTSQ
+571 DYYELPTSQ
-580 EQAFILSYAKNA
+580 EQSFILSYAKNA
-592 TKNTKENLM
+592 TKNTKDNLM

-614 TTFMKDIGTKEMAKV
+614 TTFMRDIGTEEMAKV
-629 ESKLHQKIDK
+629 EGKLRTKIDQV
-639 IFPKDRYE
+639 FQKDRYK

-665 DNLIESLI
+665 GNLIESLI
-673 FAILLI
+673 FAIFLI
-679 AGLMTYLFR
+679 AGLMAYMFR
-688 SGKMVLASVITNIL
+688 SVKMILVSVITNIL

-745 LDLLQNKGKVKKSVF
+745 HDLIENNGKIKKSVF

-770 FYTSVVLILGFATFT
+770 FYTSVVLVFGFAIFT

-821 EKKRAKKE
+821 EKKKALHE
-829 DLIEELN
+829 DVVEPKIE

>member
-1 MYNLYRTILCYCKI
+1 
-15 KKTVFFLYTEPKIS
+15 
-29 VNLYNSCQF
+29 
-38 DYICTHF
+38 
-45 NSYMKKKI
+45 MKNTLK
-53 AVGFWESIA
+53 VGFWELIA
-62 RIVLKNRI
+62 RIILKNRI
-70 VILGVILA
+70 AIIVAIAALTLFLG
-78 ITIFLALQWKN
+78 FQWRN
-89 LGMTYTEANLLPKK
+89 LSMTYTEANLLPKK

-109 YEDFLSKFGEEGNLI
+109 YQDFLNKFGEEGNLI
-124 VIGFKDKEFF
+124 VIGFKDKTFF

-146 TGLKSSKEVEL
+146 TELKNSKEVDL

-165 KLEKNETEEK
+165 KLKKDTIAQK
-175 FELVPLIDQ
+175 FQLVSLIDQ
-184 KQTVNPA
+184 SQTDQA
-191 YLQKIKN
+191 EYLQKIKY
-198 ELFNNLPFY
+198 ELFHKLPFY
-207 EGLLFNKQSGS
+207 EGLLFNKETGS
-218 IRSAIYLNKKIV
+218 IRSAVYLKKNIV
-230 NTAARKTFIIENL
+230 NTEARKTFIIENL
-243 VPKIEKFEKT
+243 VPKIEKFEKAT
-253 TGIDLRVS
+253 NIDLRVS

-268 INAENMKGEIGLFIG
+268 INAENMKGEIALFIG
-283 AALFITSLIFFLFF
+283 AALFITSFIFFLFF

-305 SICILLVGVMWSFGT
+305 SICILLLGVIWSFGT
-320 LGLFHYKI
+320 LGFFHYKI

-351 NKYQQEIKIHH
+351 NKYQQEIKIHQ

-401 FEFGLVTSI
+401 FEFGFVTSI
-410 NVISVYLLTLAV
+410 NVITVYLLTLCI
-422 VPIFY
+422 VPIVY
-427 SFMPLPKEKHLFHLS
+427 SFMPLPKEKHLYHLS
-442 KTYISTLLDW
+442 KNYISSFLGW

-458 YKRKTIY
+458 FKRSRIY
-465 IIYALL
+465 IIYAILL
-471 LVFSVIG
+471 IFSLIG
-478 VSQMKV
+478 LMQMKV

-491 MPKSASFFKDIVF
+491 MPKSASFFKDILF
-504 FEKEFNGV
+504 YEKEFKGV
-512 MPLEIMINTKRK
+512 MPLEIMIDTQRK

-540 KTISEIPELSK
+540 QTIAQIPELSK
-551 PISIVNLVKYSKQAY
+551 PVSVVNLVKYSKQAF

-571 EYYELPTSQ
+571 DYYELPTSQ
-580 EQAFILSYAKNA
+580 EQTFILSYAKNA
-592 TKNTKENLM
+592 TKNTKDNLM

-607 TGQYARI
+607 TGRYARI
-614 TTFMKDIGTKEMAKV
+614 TTFMKDIGTEDMARV
-629 ESKLHQKIDK
+629 EKQLKTKINA
-639 IFPKDRYE
+639 IFPEDRYK

-656 FQKGTSYLI
+656 FQKGTTYLV

-673 FAILLI
+673 FAIFMI
-679 AGLMTYLFR
+679 AALMAYLFR
-688 SGKMVLASVITNIL
+688 SVKMVMASVITNIL

-745 LDLLQNKGKVKKSVF
+745 HDLIQNNGRVKKSVF

-770 FYTSVVLILGFATFT
+770 FYTSVVLIFGFAIFT
-785 LSSFS
+785 LSSFV

-821 EKKRAKKE
+821 EKKKAKKE
-829 DLIEELN
+829 DYADD

>member
-1 MYNLYRTILCYCKI
+1 
-15 KKTVFFLYTEPKIS
+15 
-29 VNLYNSCQF
+29 
-38 DYICTHF
+38 
-45 NSYMKKKI
+45 MKKKLK
-53 AVGFWESIA
+53 VGFWERIA
-62 RIVLKNRI
+62 RIILTNRI
-70 VILGVILA
+70 LILGIIFA
-78 ITIFLALQWKN
+78 ITVFLALQWKN
-89 LGMTYTEANLLPKK
+89 LGMTYTEANLLPHK
-103 HIVNQQ
+103 HIVNKQ
-109 YEDFLSKFGEEGNLI
+109 YKDFLNKFGEEGNLI
-124 VIGFKDKEFF
+124 VIGFKDSQFF
-134 TPKAFAAWNELM
+134 TPKAFSAWKELM
-146 TGLKSSKEVEL
+146 NSLKTAREVDL
-157 VVSLNDLK
+157 VISVNDLK
-165 KLEKNETEEK
+165 KLQKNTTKET
-175 FELVPLIDQ
+175 FELVSFIDES
-184 KQTVNPA
+184 KTSKAA
-191 YLQKIKN
+191 YLKEVRN

-207 EGLLFNKQSGS
+207 EGLLFNKESGS
-218 IRSAIYLNKKIV
+218 IRSAIYMNKKIV
-230 NTAARKTFIIENL
+230 NSAARKTFIIENL
-243 VPKIEKFEKT
+243 IPKIEKFERN

-283 AALFITSLIFFLFF
+283 AALLITSLIFFLFF
-297 RSFRATFI
+297 RSYRATFI
-305 SICILLVGVMWSFGT
+305 SIFILLFGVMWSFGT

-351 NKYQQEIKIHH
+351 NKYQQEIKLHN

-410 NVISVYLLTLAV
+410 NVVTVYLLTLVV
-422 VPIFY
+422 VPIVY
-427 SFMPLPKEKHLFHLS
+427 SFMAVPKEKHLYHLS
-442 KTYISTLLDW
+442 KTYISSLLDW

-458 YKRKTIY
+458 SKRSLIY
-465 IIYALL
+465 TLYGLL
-471 LVFSVIG
+471 LIFSVIG
-478 VSQMKV
+478 VSQIKV

-491 MPKSASFFKDIVF
+491 MPKSASFFKDILF
-504 FEKEFNGV
+504 FEKEFSGV
-512 MPLEIMINTKRK
+512 MPLEIMINTKQK

-529 LSTMKKMDELQ
+529 LSTIKKMEELQ
-540 KTISEIPELSK
+540 QTISQIPELSK
-551 PISIVNLVKYSKQAY
+551 PVSIVNLVKYSKQAY

-571 EYYELPTSQ
+571 EFFQLPTSQ
-580 EQAFILSYAKNA
+580 EQVFILSYAKNA
-592 TKNTKENLM
+592 TKNTKDNLM

-614 TTFMKDIGTKEMAKV
+614 TTFMKDIGTKEMAII
-629 ESKLHQKIDK
+629 EGKLRQKIGEV
-639 IFPKDRYE
+639 FPKERYE

-656 FQKGTSYLI
+656 FQKGTTYLI
-665 DNLIESLI
+665 NNLIESLI

-679 AGLMTYLFR
+679 AGLMAYLFR
-688 SGKMVLASVITNIL
+688 SVKMVFASVITNIL
-702 PLCITSGLMGYFGIP
+702 PLCITSGLMGYFEIP

-745 LDLLQNKGKVKKSVF
+745 HDLIQNNGRIKKSVF

-770 FYTSVVLILGFATFT
+770 FYTSIVLIFGFAIFT

-807 FANLLVLPALVLTF
+807 FSNLLVLPALVLTF
-821 EKKRAKKE
+821 EKKQAKKQE
-829 DLIEELN
+829 AEV

>member
-1 MYNLYRTILCYCKI
+1 
-15 KKTVFFLYTEPKIS
+15 
-29 VNLYNSCQF
+29 
-38 DYICTHF
+38 
-45 NSYMKKKI
+45 MKKRIK
-53 AVGFWESIA
+53 VGFWELVA

-70 VILGVILA
+70 AILISILA
-78 ITIFLALQWKN
+78 LTIFLSLQWKN
-89 LGMTYTEANLLPKK
+89 LGMTYNEANLLPKD

-109 YEDFLSKFGEEGNLI
+109 YDAFLDKFGEEGNLI
-124 VIGFKDKEFF
+124 VIGFKDNRFF
-134 TPKAFAAWNELM
+134 TPKAFQAWNELM
-146 TGLKSSKEVEL
+146 TGLKNSKEVEL

-165 KLEKNETEEK
+165 KLQKNEVEEK
-175 FELVPLIDQ
+175 FQLVPLIDDS
-184 KQTVNPA
+184 QTNNA
-191 YLQKIKN
+191 GYLEQIKN
-198 ELFNNLPFY
+198 ELFNKLPFY

-230 NTAARKTFIIENL
+230 NTAARKTFILENL
-243 VPKIEKFEKT
+243 VPKINRFEKA

-283 AALFITSLIFFLFF
+283 AALLITSLIFFLFF

-305 SICILLVGVMWSFGT
+305 SICILLFGVMWSFGT

-388 GFATFMITGNDLL
+388 GFATFMITGNELL

-410 NVISVYLLTLAV
+410 NVISVYLLTLVV
-422 VPIFY
+422 VPIVY
-427 SFMPLPKEKHLFHLS
+427 SFMPLPKEKHLYHLS
-442 KTYISTLLDW
+442 KNYISFLLDW

-458 YKRKTIY
+458 FRRKRIY
-465 IIYALL
+465 IIYVLL
-471 LVFSVIG
+471 LIFSIVG

-529 LSTMKKMDELQ
+529 LSTMKKMNELQ
-540 KTISEIPELSK
+540 ETIAEIPELSK
-551 PISIVNLVKYSKQAY
+551 PISVVNLVKYSKQAY

-571 EYYELPTSQ
+571 EYFDLPTAQ
-580 EQAFILSYAKNA
+580 EQTFILSYAKNA

-614 TTFMKDIGTKEMAKV
+614 TTFMKDIGTEEMAKV
-629 ESKLHQKIDK
+629 EGKLREKIEAV
-639 IFPKDRYE
+639 FPKERYE

-673 FAILLI
+673 FAIVMI
-679 AGLMTYLFR
+679 AGLMAYLFR
-688 SGKMVLASVITNIL
+688 SGKMVMASVITNVL

-745 LDLLQNKGKVKKSVF
+745 HDLIQNNGKIKKSVF

-770 FYTSVVLILGFATFT
+770 FYTSIVLIFGFAIFT

-821 EKKRAKKE
+821 EKKKASKE
-829 DLIEELN
+829 EINADNSINL

>member
-1 MYNLYRTILCYCKI
+1 
-15 KKTVFFLYTEPKIS
+15 
-29 VNLYNSCQF
+29 
-38 DYICTHF
+38 
-45 NSYMKKKI
+45 MKKKI
-53 AVGFWESIA
+53 KVGFWEYIA
-62 RIVLKNRI
+62 GIILRNRVTIGVGIVL
-70 VILGVILA
+70 L
-78 ITIFLALQWKN
+78 TIFLALQWKN
-89 LGMTYTEANLLPKK
+89 VGMTYNEANLLPKNHK
-103 HIVNQQ
+103 ANKEYTQ
-109 YEDFLSKFGEEGNLI
+109 FLNTFGEEGNLV
-124 VIGFKDKEFF
+124 VIGIKDKTFF
-134 TPKAFAAWNELM
+134 TPKAYKAWNELM
-146 TGLKSSKEVEL
+146 THLKSHKEVEL

-165 KLEKNETEEK
+165 KLQKNDTLEK

-184 KQTVNPA
+184 KRTVDPA
-191 YLQKIKN
+191 YLAEIKRQ
-198 ELFNNLPFY
+198 LFNDLPFY
-207 EGLLFNKQSGS
+207 EGLLFNKKSGS
-218 IRSAIYLNKKIV
+218 IRSAIYINKKVV
-230 NTAARKTFIIENL
+230 NSPVRKEFILNVL
-243 VPKIEKFEKT
+243 VPEVQKFEKAT
-253 TGIDLRVS
+253 NIDLKVS

-268 INAENMKGEIGLFIG
+268 INTDNMKGEIGLFIG

-297 RSFRATFI
+297 RSHRATFI
-305 SICILLVGVMWSFGT
+305 SICILIVGVMWSFGT

-351 NKYQQEIKIHH
+351 NKYQQEIKIHR

-373 KIGVSTLMTNLTTAA
+373 KIGVSTLMTNLTTAI

-401 FEFGLVTSI
+401 FEFGLITSI
-410 NVISVYLLTLAV
+410 NVITVYLLTLLV
-422 VPIFY
+422 VPIVY
-427 SFMPLPKEKHLFHLS
+427 SFMPLPKEKHLNHLNRTYLS
-442 KTYISTLLDW
+442 KILNW
-452 VENIVK
+452 VENLVRNKRNLIYGIYGLLMLFSIV
-458 YKRKTIY
+458 
-465 IIYALL
+465 
-471 LVFSVIG
+471 G
-478 VSQMKV
+478 VMQMKV

-529 LSTMKKMDELQ
+529 ASTLRKMDELQ
-540 KTISEIPELSK
+540 QTIDSIPELSK
-551 PISIVNLVKYSKQAY
+551 PVSIVNLVKYSKQAF

-571 EYYELPTSQ
+571 EYYDLPTSQ

-592 TKNTKENLM
+592 SKNSKDNLM

-614 TTFMKDIGTKEMAKV
+614 TTFMKDIGTEEMAKI
-629 ESKLHQKIDK
+629 EKKLHAKIDK
-639 IFPKDRYE
+639 IFPSDQYQ

-656 FQKGTSYLI
+656 FQKGTTYLVN
-665 DNLIESLI
+665 NLIESLI

-679 AGLMTYLFR
+679 AGLMTYMFR
-688 SGKMVLASVITNIL
+688 SWKMIFASVVTNIL

-745 LDLLQNKGKVKKSVF
+745 HDLIQNGGKIKKAVI
-760 SALRETGIST
+760 SALHETGVST
-770 FYTSVVLILGFATFT
+770 FYTSVVLIFGFAVFT
-785 LSSFS
+785 LSSFG
-790 GTIALGGLISC
+790 GTIALGSLISA
-801 TLLFAM
+801 TLTFAM
-807 FANLLVLPALVLTF
+807 FANLVVLPALVLTT
-821 EKKRAKKE
+821 EKWSGKKE
-829 DLIEELN
+829 MKEEEEEPSFNIYRDNNEEIEEEQNEK

>member
-1 MYNLYRTILCYCKI
+1 
-15 KKTVFFLYTEPKIS
+15 
-29 VNLYNSCQF
+29 
-38 DYICTHF
+38 
-45 NSYMKKKI
+45 MKKRFR
-53 AVGFWESIA
+53 VGFWEFIA
-62 RIVLKNRI
+62 RIILTYRI
-70 VILGVILA
+70 TILGVILA
-78 ITIFLALQWKN
+78 ITIFFALQWKN
-89 LGMTYTEANLLPKK
+89 LNMTYTEANLLPKK
-103 HIVNQQ
+103 HIVNVQ
-109 YEDFLSKFGEEGNLI
+109 YDDFLSKFGEEGNLI
-124 VIGFKDKEFF
+124 VIGFKDQTFF
-134 TPKAFAAWNELM
+134 TPKVFAAWNELM
-146 TGLKSSKEVEL
+146 TGLKNTDNVEL
-157 VVSLNDLK
+157 VISLNDLR
-165 KLEKNETEEK
+165 KLQKDTLAEK
-175 FELVPLIDQ
+175 FRLVPLINQNKIVD
-184 KQTVNPA
+184 KA
-191 YLQKIKN
+191 YLQKIKF

-207 EGLLFNKQSGS
+207 EGLLFNKKSGS
-218 IRSAIYLNKKIV
+218 IRSAIYLDKAVV
-230 NTAARKTFIIENL
+230 NTAQRKTFILENL
-243 VPKIEKFEKT
+243 IPKVEKFEKQ

-283 AALFITSLIFFLFF
+283 AALLITSLIFFLFF

-305 SICILLVGVMWSFGT
+305 SIFILLFGVMWSFGT
-320 LGLFHYKI
+320 LGFFNYRI

-351 NKYQQEIKIHH
+351 NKYQQEIKSHS

-410 NVISVYLLTLAV
+410 NVITVYLLTLVV
-422 VPIFY
+422 VPIVY
-427 SFMPLPKEKHLFHLS
+427 SFMDIPKEKHLDHLS
-442 KTYISTLLDW
+442 KNYLSSFLDW

-458 YKRKTIY
+458 TKRSYIY
-465 IIYALL
+465 SVYGLL

-478 VSQMKV
+478 VIQMKV

-512 MPLEIMINTKRK
+512 MPLEIMIDTKQK
-524 KGVMK
+524 KGVLK
-529 LSTMKKMDELQ
+529 LSTIKKMDDLQ
-540 KTISEIPELSK
+540 KTIEQIPELSK
-551 PISIVNLVKYSKQAY
+551 PVSIVNLVKYSKQAF
-566 YNGNP
+566 YNGKP

-580 EQAFILSYAKNA
+580 EQAFILSYSKNVNKNA
-592 TKNTKENLM
+592 KENLM

-614 TTFMKDIGTKEMAKV
+614 TTFMKDIGTRDMSKIEEKLKTKIKE
-629 ESKLHQKIDK
+629 
-639 IFPKDRYE
+639 IFPKDRYN

-656 FQKGTSYLI
+656 FQKGTTYLVN
-665 DNLIESLI
+665 NLIESLI
-673 FAILLI
+673 FAIFLI
-679 AGLMTYLFR
+679 AGLMAYLFR
-688 SGKMVLASVITNIL
+688 SSKMILVSVITNIL
-702 PLCITSGLMGYFGIP
+702 PLCITSGLMGYLGIP

-745 LDLLQNKGKVKKSVF
+745 HDLNQNNGKIKKSVS

-770 FYTSVVLILGFATFT
+770 FYTSIVLIFGFAIFT
-785 LSSFS
+785 LSSFG
-790 GTIALGGLISC
+790 GTVALGGLISC

-821 EKKRAKKE
+821 EKKTVKSE
-829 DLIEELN
+829 Q

>member
-1 MYNLYRTILCYCKI
+1 
-15 KKTVFFLYTEPKIS
+15 
-29 VNLYNSCQF
+29 
-38 DYICTHF
+38 
-45 NSYMKKKI
+45 MKKAI
-53 AVGFWESIA
+53 QVGFWELIA
-62 RIVLKNRI
+62 RIILKNRI
-70 VILGVILA
+70 TILGVILA
-78 ITIFLALQWKN
+78 LTIFLGFQWKN
-89 LGMTYTEANLLPKK
+89 LSMTYTEANLLPQK
-103 HIVNQQ
+103 HIVNKQ
-109 YEDFLSKFGEEGNLI
+109 YQDFLSKFGEEGNLI
-124 VIGFKDKEFF
+124 VIGFKDKTFF
-134 TPKAFAAWNELM
+134 TPKAYAAWNELM
-146 TGLKSSKEVEL
+146 TGLKNSKEVEL

-165 KLEKNETEEK
+165 KLEKDTIAQK
-175 FELVPLIDQ
+175 FKLVPLVDQ
-184 KQTVNPA
+184 SKTKDGA
-191 YLQKIKN
+191 YLAKIKN

-218 IRSAIYLNKKIV
+218 IRSAVYLNKKIV

-297 RSFRATFI
+297 RSVLATSI
-305 SICILLVGVMWSFGT
+305 SIFILLLSVIWSFGT

-328 TILTAIIPPLII
+328 TILTAIVPPLII

-351 NKYQQEIKIHH
+351 NKYQQEIKIHN

-410 NVISVYLLTLAV
+410 NVITVYLLTLLI
-422 VPIFY
+422 VPIAS
-427 SFMPLPKEKHLFHLS
+427 SFMAIPKEKHLYHLS
-442 KTYISTLLDW
+442 KTYLSAVLNW
-452 VENIVK
+452 VEYAVRYNRRII
-458 YKRKTIY
+458 YTIY
-465 IIYALL
+465 GLL
-471 LVFSVIG
+471 LVFSIIG
-478 VSQMKV
+478 ISQMKV

-491 MPKSASFFKDIVF
+491 MPKSASFFKDIIF

-512 MPLEIMINTKRK
+512 MPLEIMINTKHK

-540 KTISEIPELSK
+540 KTISQMPELSK
-551 PISIVNLVKYSKQAY
+551 PVSVVNLVKYSKQAY

-580 EQAFILSYAKNA
+580 EQTFILSYAKNA

-614 TTFMKDIGTKEMAKV
+614 TTFMKDIGTEEMAKV
-629 ESKLHQKIDK
+629 EGKLQKK
-639 IFPKDRYE
+639 INQVFPKDRYE

-679 AGLMTYLFR
+679 AGLMAYMFR
-688 SGKMVLASVITNIL
+688 SVKMILVSVITNIL

-745 LDLLQNKGKVKKSVF
+745 LDLIVNKGKIKKSVF

-770 FYTSVVLILGFATFT
+770 FYTSVVLVFGFAIFT

-821 EKKRAKKE
+821 EKKKAFKE
-829 DLIEELN
+829 DILEDEIVE

>member
-1 MYNLYRTILCYCKI
+1 LYISSQKTKSLFETLCFIVVFITFACIFKTI
-15 KKTVFFLYTEPKIS
+15 
-29 VNLYNSCQF
+29 
-38 DYICTHF
+38 
-45 NSYMKKKI
+45 MKKRIK
-53 AVGFWESIA
+53 VGFWELVA

-70 VILGVILA
+70 AILISILA
-78 ITIFLALQWKN
+78 LTIFLSLQWKN
-89 LGMTYTEANLLPKK
+89 LGMTYNEANLLPKD
-103 HIVNQQ
+103 HIINQQ
-109 YEDFLSKFGEEGNLI
+109 YDAFLDKFGEEGNLI
-124 VIGFKDKEFF
+124 VIGFKDNRFF
-134 TPKAFAAWNELM
+134 TPKAFQAWNELM
-146 TGLKSSKEVEL
+146 TGLKNSKEVEL

-165 KLEKNETEEK
+165 KLQKNEVEEK
-175 FELVPLIDQ
+175 FQLVPLIDNS
-184 KQTVNPA
+184 QTNNA
-191 YLQKIKN
+191 GYLEQIKN
-198 ELFNNLPFY
+198 ELFNKLPFY

-230 NTAARKTFIIENL
+230 NTAARKTFILENL
-243 VPKIEKFEKT
+243 VPKINRFEKA

-283 AALFITSLIFFLFF
+283 AALLITSLIFFLFF

-305 SICILLVGVMWSFGT
+305 SICILLFGVMWSFGT

-362 NQAKAL
+362 NQARAL

-388 GFATFMITGNDLL
+388 GFATFMITGNELL

-410 NVISVYLLTLAV
+410 NVISVYLLTLVV
-422 VPIFY
+422 VPIVY
-427 SFMPLPKEKHLFHLS
+427 SFMPLPKEKHLYHLS
-442 KTYISTLLDW
+442 KNYISFLLDW

-458 YKRKTIY
+458 FRRKRIY
-465 IIYALL
+465 IIYVLL
-471 LVFSVIG
+471 LIFSIVG

-529 LSTMKKMDELQ
+529 LSTMKKMNELQ
-540 KTISEIPELSK
+540 ETIAEIPELSK
-551 PISIVNLVKYSKQAY
+551 PISVVNLVKYSKQAY

-571 EYYELPTSQ
+571 EYFDLPTAQ

-614 TTFMKDIGTKEMAKV
+614 TTFMKDIGTEEMAKV
-629 ESKLHQKIDK
+629 EGKLREKIEAV
-639 IFPKDRYE
+639 FPKERYE

-673 FAILLI
+673 FAIVMI
-679 AGLMTYLFR
+679 AGLMAYLFR
-688 SGKMVLASVITNIL
+688 SGKMVMASVITNVL

-745 LDLLQNKGKVKKSVF
+745 HDLIQNNGKIKKSVF

-770 FYTSVVLILGFATFT
+770 FYTSIVLIFGFAIFT

-821 EKKRAKKE
+821 EKKKASKE
-829 DLIEELN
+829 EINADNSINL

>member
-1 MYNLYRTILCYCKI
+1 
-15 KKTVFFLYTEPKIS
+15 
-29 VNLYNSCQF
+29 
-38 DYICTHF
+38 
-45 NSYMKKKI
+45 MKN
-53 AVGFWESIA
+53 AVQVGFWEKLA
-62 RIVLKNRI
+62 RIILKNRI
-70 VILGVILA
+70 VILVILSA
-78 ITIFLALQWKN
+78 LTIFLGYQWKN
-89 LGMTYTEANLLPKK
+89 LSMTYTEANLLPKD
-103 HIVNQQ
+103 HIVNKQ
-109 YEDFLSKFGEEGNLI
+109 YQKFLDKFGEEGNLV
-124 VIGFKDKEFF
+124 VIGFQDPKFF
-134 TPKAFAAWNELM
+134 TPKNYAAWNELM
-146 TGLKSSKEVEL
+146 TGLKNSKEVDL

-165 KLEKNETEEK
+165 KLEKDTVNEK
-175 FELVPLIDQ
+175 FVLTPFIDQ
-184 KQTVNPA
+184 KKALDPE
-191 YLQKIKN
+191 YLKKVQYD
-198 ELFNNLPFY
+198 LFHNLPFY
-207 EGLLFNKQSGS
+207 EGLLFNKESGS
-218 IRSAIYLNKKIV
+218 IRSAVYINKALV
-230 NTAARKTFIIENL
+230 NTPERKTFILENL
-243 VPKIEKFEKT
+243 VPKIDKFEKT
-253 TGIDLRVS
+253 TGVDLKVS

-268 INAENMKGEIGLFIG
+268 INADNMKGEIGLFIG
-283 AALFITSLIFFLFF
+283 AALFTVSLIFFFFF

-305 SICILLVGVMWSFGT
+305 SICILIIGVIWSFGT

-351 NKYQQEIKIHH
+351 NKYQQEIKLHN

-368 QRVIS
+368 QRIIS
-373 KIGVSTLMTNLTTAA
+373 KIGVSTLMTNLTTAI

-410 NVISVYLLTLAV
+410 NVISVYLLTLLI
-422 VPIFY
+422 VPIVY
-427 SFMPLPKEKHLFHLS
+427 SFMEIPGERHLYHLN
-442 KTYISTLLDW
+442 KTYISTLLNF
-452 VENIVK
+452 VENVVK
-458 YKRKTIY
+458 NKRKVIYTIY
-465 IIYALL
+465 GLL

-491 MPKSASFFKDIVF
+491 MPKSASFYKDILF
-504 FEKEFNGV
+504 YEKEFNGV
-512 MPLEIMINTKRK
+512 MPLEIMIDTKHK

-540 KTISEIPELSK
+540 NTIAELPELSK
-551 PISIVNLVKYSKQAY
+551 PVSVVNLVKYSKQAF

-571 EYYELPTSQ
+571 EYYQLPTSQ
-580 EQAFILSYAKNA
+580 EQTFILSYAKNA
-592 TKNTKENLM
+592 TKNSKDNLM

-614 TTFMKDIGTKEMAKV
+614 TTFMKDIGTQEMARV
-629 ESKLHQKIDK
+629 EKKLRSKIAE
-639 IFPKDRYE
+639 IFPADRYE

-656 FQKGTSYLI
+656 FQKGTSYLV

-673 FAILLI
+673 FAILVI
-679 AGLMTYLFR
+679 AGLMLYLFR
-688 SGKMVLASVITNIL
+688 SFKMVMASVITNIL

-738 QFMAKYR
+738 QFMAKYKH
-745 LDLLQNKGKVKKSVF
+745 DLIQSNGKVKRSVF

-801 TLLFAM
+801 TLAFAM

-821 EKKRAKKE
+821 EKKKAKKE
-829 DLIEELN
+829 DLENLEG

>member
-1 MYNLYRTILCYCKI
+1 
-15 KKTVFFLYTEPKIS
+15 
-29 VNLYNSCQF
+29 
-38 DYICTHF
+38 
-45 NSYMKKKI
+45 MKKKI
-53 AVGFWESIA
+53 KAGFWEYIA
-62 RIVLKNRI
+62 GIVLRNR
-70 VILGVILA
+70 VTILVL
-78 ITIFLALQWKN
+78 IFLLTLFLAFQWKN
-89 LGMTYTEANLLPKK
+89 VGMTYNEANLLPKDHPANK
-103 HIVNQQ
+103 DYTQ
-109 YEDFLSKFGEEGNLI
+109 FLNTFGEEGNLI
-124 VIGFKDKEFF
+124 VIGVKDDAFF
-134 TPKAFAAWNELM
+134 TPKAFTAWNNM
-146 TGLKSSKEVEL
+146 MQQLKAHKEIEL
-157 VVSLNDLK
+157 VVSISNLK
-165 KLEKNETEEK
+165 KLEKDTINQK
-175 FELVPLIDQ
+175 FQLVPLIDPSQ
-184 KQTVNPA
+184 EKNNT
-191 YLQKIKN
+191 YLKGIKN
-198 ELFNNLPFY
+198 QLFNELPFY
-207 EGLLFNKQSGS
+207 EGLLFNKKSGS
-218 IRSAIYLNKKIV
+218 IRAALYMNKKMV
-230 NTAARKTFIIENL
+230 NSPIRKKFILKVL
-243 VPKIEKFEKT
+243 VPAVEQFEKET
-253 TGIDLRVS
+253 NIDLKVS

-268 INAENMKGEIGLFIG
+268 INTENMKGEIGLFIG

-305 SICILLVGVMWSFGT
+305 SICILIFGVMWSFGT

-351 NKYQQEIKIHH
+351 NKYQQEIKNHG

-373 KIGVSTLMTNLTTAA
+373 KIGVSTLMTNMTTAI

-401 FEFGLVTSI
+401 YEFGLVTSI
-410 NVISVYLLTLAV
+410 NVITVYLLTLVV
-422 VPIFY
+422 VPIVY
-427 SFMPLPKEKHLFHLS
+427 SFMAMPKEKHLEHLTRNYLS
-442 KTYISTLLDW
+442 SLLNW
-452 VENIVK
+452 VEQIVR
-458 YKRKTIY
+458 YKRNKVY

-471 LVFSVIG
+471 LVFSIIG
-478 VSQMKV
+478 ISQMKV

-491 MPKSASFFKDIVF
+491 MPKSASFYKDILF

-512 MPLEIMINTKRK
+512 QPLEIMINTGRK

-529 LSTMKKMDELQ
+529 ASMMRKMEELQ
-540 KTISEIPELSK
+540 KTIDSIPELSK
-551 PISIVNLVKYSKQAY
+551 PVSIVNLVKYSKQAY

-592 TKNTKENLM
+592 TKNSKENLM

-614 TTFMKDIGTKEMAKV
+614 TTFMKDIGTEEMAKV
-629 ESKLHQKIDK
+629 EKRLHAKIDK
-639 IFPKDRYE
+639 IFPSKKYT

-656 FQKGTSYLI
+656 FQKGTTYLVE
-665 DNLIESLI
+665 NLIESLI

-679 AGLMTYLFR
+679 AGLMAYMFR
-688 SGKMVLASVITNIL
+688 SWKMIFASVVTNIL

-745 LDLLQNKGKVKKSVF
+745 HDLIHNKGKIKKSVI
-760 SALRETGIST
+760 SALHETGVST
-770 FYTSVVLILGFATFT
+770 FYTSMVLIFGFAIFT

-790 GTIALGGLISC
+790 GTIALGGLISV
-801 TLLFAM
+801 TLTFAM
-807 FANLLVLPALVLTF
+807 FANLLVLPALVLTT
-821 EKKRAKKE
+821 EKWSGKQ
-829 DLIEELN
+829 DIIEEPVINILRSQEEEEEEEEEKIEEK